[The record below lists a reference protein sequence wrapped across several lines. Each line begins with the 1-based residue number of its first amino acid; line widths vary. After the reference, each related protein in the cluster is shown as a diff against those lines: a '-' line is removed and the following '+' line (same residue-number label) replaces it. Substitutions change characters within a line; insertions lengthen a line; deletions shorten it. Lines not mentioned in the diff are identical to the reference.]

1 MNQRIPPRATAQR
14 PVPVPQP
21 DLEED
26 ERYYHPTQVPRSARR
41 YVNTEGHE
49 VIERGNQRVVIHR
62 QPPPKQRHWLLFVGV
77 GMMAAL
83 VLFLVCSWIGSAW
96 QSHQI
101 DATYGYPRTSQV
113 DAVVGHDDSAAHP
126 SHFIFL
132 NLHAQVIII
141 ELPGGNIQ
149 HALIYSG
156 PTLFGPDA
164 DQDPVTGDF
173 RDVNGDGKL
182 DMVVHIQGQTLI
194 FLNNGSKFVPQG

>member
-1 MNQRIPPRATAQR
+1 MNRRIPARTTAQR

-26 ERYYHPTQVPRSARR
+26 ERYYRPTQVPRSARR

-49 VIERGNQRVVIHR
+49 VIERGNQRLVIHR
-62 QPPPKQRHWLLFVGV
+62 QPPPRKHHWLLFAGA

-83 VLFLVCSWIGSAW
+83 VLVLVCSWIGSAW
-96 QSHQI
+96 QAHQV
-101 DATYGYPRTSQV
+101 DAMYGYPRTSQV

-132 NLHAQVIII
+132 NLHAQVIIV

-149 HALIYSG
+149 HTLIYSG

-164 DQDPVTGDF
+164 DKDPVTGDF